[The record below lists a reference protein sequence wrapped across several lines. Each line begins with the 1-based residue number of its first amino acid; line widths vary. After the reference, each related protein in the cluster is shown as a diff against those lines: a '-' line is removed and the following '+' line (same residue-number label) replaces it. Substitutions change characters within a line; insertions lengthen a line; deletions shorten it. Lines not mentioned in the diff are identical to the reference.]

1 MAKFKLQY
9 SFEFCAN
16 LRELIGIGYDDPRKK
31 KQQQQQNKTKKKK
44 KDFSMHFAFTGYG
57 KNGDPN
63 ISQAYRR

>member
-9 SFEFCAN
+9 SLEFYAN
-16 LRELIGIGYDDPRKK
+16 LWQSQKK
-31 KQQQQQNKTKKKK
+31 KTPTTKQNQKEKKN
-44 KDFSMHFAFTGYG
+44 DFSMHFAFTGYG

>member
-9 SFEFCAN
+9 SLEFYAN
-16 LRELIGIGYDDPRKK
+16 LWQSQKK
-31 KQQQQQNKTKKKK
+31 KKQQQNKTKKKK
-44 KDFSMHFAFTGYG
+44 NDFSMHFAFTGYG

>member
-1 MAKFKLQY
+1 MQIY
-9 SFEFCAN
+9 GN
-16 LRELIGIGYDDPRKK
+16 PRKK
-31 KQQQQQNKTKKKK
+31 KKQQQQNKTKKKK